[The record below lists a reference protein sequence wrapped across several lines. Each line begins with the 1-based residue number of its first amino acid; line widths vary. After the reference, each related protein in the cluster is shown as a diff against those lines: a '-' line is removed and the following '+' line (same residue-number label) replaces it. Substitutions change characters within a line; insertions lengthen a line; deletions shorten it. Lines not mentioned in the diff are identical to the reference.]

1 MTGPRLGDK
10 KNFFV
15 KNKMFTIFGI
25 LALVIVFI
33 AVFAPIVSGGIDPN
47 EGNINDAILPPGNG
61 HLFGTDKMGRDIY
74 ARVIYG
80 SRVSLVAAFSVVLLS
95 FVIGIVLGIL
105 AGYFRGAVDTIIMRI
120 ADMMLA
126 FPGLVLAMAVAGI
139 MGASIRNAIFA
150 IALVT
155 WPKYARLARSLVLK
169 IRDRDYVAAAV
180 VTGSKTPYILIRY
193 MLPNVLPTVVITA
206 ATDIG
211 GLMLELAG
219 LSFLGFGAVPPTP
232 EWGLMLSEGRA
243 YMQSAPWLMVFPGLA
258 IFITVVVF
266 NMLGDS
272 LRDILDP
279 RSDE

>member
-1 MTGPRLGDK
+1 MEMKK

-15 KNKMFTIFGI
+15 KNKTFTIFAI
-25 LALVIVFI
+25 LAILLILMAI
-33 AVFAPIVSGGIDPN
+33 FAPLVTGGIDPTK
-47 EGNINDAILPPGNG
+47 GSLADAIKAPSAE
-61 HLFGTDKMGRDIY
+61 HIFGTDKMGRDIF
-74 ARVIYG
+74 ARVVYG
-80 SRVSLVAAFSVVLLS
+80 ARVSLVAAFGVVALS
-95 FVIGIVLGIL
+95 FVIGTVLGIVS
-105 AGYFRGAVDTIIMRI
+105 GYFRGIVDAVIMRI
-120 ADMMLA
+120 ADMMVS

-139 MGASIRNAIFA
+139 LGASIGNAI
-150 IALVT
+150 IAVSVVT

-180 VTGSKTPYILIRY
+180 VTGSKTPYILMRS
-193 MLPNVLPTVVITA
+193 MLPNALPTLIITA

-211 GLMLELAG
+211 SLMLELAG
-219 LSFLGFGAVPPTP
+219 LSFLGFGATPPTP

-258 IFITVVVF
+258 IFITVVIF

-279 RSDE
+279 RTNE

>member
-1 MTGPRLGDK
+1 MEMKK

-15 KNKMFTIFGI
+15 RNKTFTIFAI
-25 LALVIVFI
+25 LAILLILMAI
-33 AVFAPIVSGGIDPN
+33 FAPLVTGGIDPTK
-47 EGNINDAILPPGNG
+47 GSLADAIKAPSAE
-61 HLFGTDKMGRDIY
+61 HIFGTDKMGRDIF

-80 SRVSLVAAFSVVLLS
+80 ARVSLVAAFGVVALS
-95 FVIGIVLGIL
+95 FVLGTVLGIIS
-105 AGYFRGAVDTIIMRI
+105 GYFRGIVDAVIMRI
-120 ADMMLA
+120 ADMMVS

-139 MGASIRNAIFA
+139 LGASIGNAI
-150 IALVT
+150 IAVSVVT

-180 VTGSKTPYILIRY
+180 VTGSKTPYILMRY
-193 MLPNVLPTVVITA
+193 MLPNALPTLIITA

-211 GLMLELAG
+211 SLMLELAG
-219 LSFLGFGAVPPTP
+219 LSFLGFGATPPTP

-243 YMQSAPWLMVFPGLA
+243 YMQSAPWLMIFPGLA
-258 IFITVVVF
+258 IFITVVIF

-279 RSDE
+279 RTNE